1 VGDAAR
7 FSDWRKSS
15 LSSGSDNC
23 VEVAFS
29 DDGHTGVRDS
39 KHRSHGP
46 ILVFTSAEWAAFV
59 GGVRLGEFEGG
70 TSR

>member
-1 VGDAAR
+1 MADAAR
-7 FSDWRKSS
+7 FSEWRKSS

-29 DDGHTGVRDS
+29 ADGHTGVRDS
-39 KHRSHGP
+39 KHRSGA

-59 GGVRLGEFEGG
+59 GGVRLGEFEGE
-70 TSR
+70 TPR